1 MRPSSPVCPPAAQ
14 RRSQHTTQCSA
25 HVGTRGSDIRPLFPP
40 SRPSAWQVTRLLH
53 PSEGRYACITLGQE
67 HVIGGASG
75 ERLITRAHAVHVPLW
90 LRSLSTPGSCAPPRL
105 HAPFP
110 PFLSPAILCT
120 PPPPSYPCFS
130 LSAYCAFPS
139 LMLSP
144 FSPPCPLLPPFHL
157 HPPLSLPRAPPPVLP
172 PALVRRHSHSASPS
186 LGPLPPPSLP
196 RHREA
201 AAIPPPFVLLFL
213 PLLLAPSPDPPTCLP
228 LLLKG

>member
-105 HAPFP
+105 HIVEVNVHLTLFGSSPRKHR
-110 PFLSPAILCT
+110 LSQ
-120 PPPPSYPCFS
+120 
-130 LSAYCAFPS
+130 
-139 LMLSP
+139 
-144 FSPPCPLLPPFHL
+144 LLIEIAT
-157 HPPLSLPRAPPPVLP
+157 RK
-172 PALVRRHSHSASPS
+172 RTRHVVKYAESRQSS
-186 LGPLPPPSLP
+186 
-196 RHREA
+196 
-201 AAIPPPFVLLFL
+201 
-213 PLLLAPSPDPPTCLP
+213 D
-228 LLLKG
+228 